1 MKLGPAQA
9 KAGSEVTV
17 TGTGFSNRD
26 PVSVRFNALDGPVL
40 GTFTVTGGNF
50 SAPVTVPAGTAA
62 GNYVLIGVQ
71 TYPDGKVSG
80 VPTRALLEVVG
91 AGGSPTLAAPA
102 VPVEAGRP
110 ASLVEADSVSSASV
124 ALVGLGVAGVAM
136 FLAGIAALFA
146 GRRRVAEPSR
156 VTRQQS

>member
-1 MKLGPAQA
+1 M
-9 KAGSEVTV
+9 
-17 TGTGFSNRD
+17 
-26 PVSVRFNALDGPVL
+26 PVLANALDGPVL

-62 GNYVLIGVQ
+62 GIIGVQ